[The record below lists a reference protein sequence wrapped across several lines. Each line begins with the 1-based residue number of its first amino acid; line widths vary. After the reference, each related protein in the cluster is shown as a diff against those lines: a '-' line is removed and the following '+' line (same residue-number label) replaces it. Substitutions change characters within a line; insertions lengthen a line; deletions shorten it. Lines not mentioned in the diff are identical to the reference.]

1 MLHLDA
7 WIPAYAENA
16 PRIGRTYSGG
26 NDAGEVGMTD
36 KNDAYEIVRRGQSMA
51 IRKRGNDAYISGKLP
66 TSWFTSVL
74 RELTRILDMRPGTGT
89 MA

>member
-1 MLHLDA
+1 MG
-7 WIPAYAENA
+7 IKC
-16 PRIGRTYSGG
+16 SG
-26 NDAGEVGMTD
+26 GMTD
-36 KNDAYEIVRRGQSMA
+36 KNDAYEIARRGQSMA
-51 IRKRGNDAYISGKLP
+51 IRKRGSDAYISGKLP

>member
-1 MLHLDA
+1 MLHLRLTPYPLDMA
-7 WIPAYAENA
+7 TLLHETYPCQNQLDQIAK
-16 PRIGRTYSGG
+16 GRKS
-26 NDAGEVGMTD
+26 MP
-36 KNDAYEIVRRGQSMA
+36 IRRRGS
-51 IRKRGNDAYISGKLP
+51 DAYISDKLP